1 MFQLNI
7 YQRILSLTNISQ
19 ISLDVKS
26 HSIIPLI
33 VGFVQIGPDI
43 IQMFMEIVFKHRL
56 VTIQGLLGLQL
67 FVEMEHTAL
76 VKTEEVPVRI
86 MVG

>member
-1 MFQLNI
+1 MYTVI
-7 YQRILSLTNISQ
+7 VY
-19 ISLDVKS
+19 S
-26 HSIIPLI
+26 HQQLI
-33 VGFVQIGPDI
+33 VRSPL
-43 IQMFMEIVFKHRL
+43 E
-56 VTIQGLLGLQL
+56 LQL